1 MSNNQMVL
9 APRELLERLDLGK
22 NTAAAM
28 AAMPELRDLLAKSA
42 DHIGETFPANITRFT
57 PVNGAFE
64 ITLTVPGIP
73 ANWMRTPGSSV
84 LVSDR
89 AEVEWL
95 RYQLS
100 IIRRSC
106 PDRCEVTGSV
116 AGTAQNYI
124 GELEQKL
131 AEAHALLANRE
142 AMLINAAKGWTVK
155 IFTAG
160 QIIDGRTFPGGGM
173 AFSVADGTV
182 AVLDTSSRLSTDP
195 EPAAFADT
203 DERVKFDRWMNEH
216 VVNHPRHGEV
226 TRREYIEHDIGY
238 DPESPAWEA
247 WEARAALERKP

>member
-22 NTAAAM
+22 NTAVAM
-28 AAMPELRDLLAKSA
+28 AALPELRELLAKSA

-57 PVNGAFE
+57 SVNGAFE

-173 AFSVADGTV
+173 AFSVAGGTL
-182 AVLDTSSRLSTDP
+182 AVLNTTELSAEVEKGATL
-195 EPAAFADT
+195 EI
-203 DERVKFDRWMNEH
+203 DERARLEAYCAKVGLPLDLL
-216 VVNHPRHGEV
+216 PTGEYLIPA
-226 TRREYIEHDIGY
+226 TRFVSQGWH
-238 DPESPAWEA
+238 AH
-247 WEARAALERKP
+247 AASGRKA